1 MREPEFRVLAE
12 RLIGAGIAPKRA
24 HRMVDEIRE
33 HYEDLVEAGLE
44 QGLQRDTAH
53 QEALR
58 ELGQV
63 DDLVREVASHP
74 ELRSWASRYPRAAIV
89 VYPLACLAVLP
100 AVPVYVGVAN
110 ASVLARWGASLVAAG
125 LVTAGML
132 LILQLSI
139 LFG

>member
-12 RLIGAGIAPKRA
+12 RLIDAGIAPKHV
-24 HRMVDEIRE
+24 HRTVNEMRD

-44 QGLQRDTAH
+44 QGLERAMA
-53 QEALR
+53 QEQAMR
-58 ELGQV
+58 QLGQF
-63 DDLVREVASHP
+63 DDFVHEMALHP
-74 ELRSWASRYPRAAIV
+74 ELKGWASRYPRAAIV

-100 AVPVYVGVAN
+100 AVPVYAGVAH
-110 ASVLARWGASLVAAG
+110 ASLIARWGASLVAAG